1 VISRDFEEITANL
14 ERAEQSVQAAKEL
27 AGKGYYDFAGSRAYY
42 AAFYAAT
49 ALLLTEGIGF
59 SKHSGVIGSIHK
71 RFVRTEK
78 LSKEQGKNL
87 NRLFELRS
95 IGDYGGIVHVSEEHA
110 EQAIGFADNF
120 LGAVKRL
127 IKDIQFQLSIPLNP

>member
-1 VISRDFEEITANL
+1 MISQYFEEIKANL
-14 ERAEQSVQAAKEL
+14 ERAEQSVHAAKEL

-59 SKHSGVIGSIHK
+59 SKHSGVISSIHK

-87 NRLFELRS
+87 NWLFELRS
-95 IGDYGGIVHVSEEHA
+95 IGDYGGIVHVSEEQA
-110 EQAIGFADNF
+110 EKAICFAENF
-120 LGAVKRL
+120 LKGVNRL
-127 IKDIQFQLSIPLNP
+127 IGNIQFQLGIPLNP